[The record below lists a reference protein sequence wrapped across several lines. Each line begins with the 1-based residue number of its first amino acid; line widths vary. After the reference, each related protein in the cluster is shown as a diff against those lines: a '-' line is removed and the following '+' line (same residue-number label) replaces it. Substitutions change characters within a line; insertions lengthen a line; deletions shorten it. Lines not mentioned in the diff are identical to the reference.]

1 MQVPLFYWKWA
12 FFSYVSISLPISL
25 LATTD
30 HLLLLAFVFR
40 DTEQLCAA
48 ESKLICWQHAYLP
61 LFSTVSVTQLGVC
74 VPWAALNTQQGLQ
87 PLPQS
92 LIIFLSF
99 SGALKKALCPL
110 CGRAGGTHGSL
121 PRDGPR
127 AN

>member
-1 MQVPLFYWKWA
+1 MQVPLFCWKRA
-12 FFSYVSISLPISL
+12 FFSYVSISLPISV

-30 HLLLLAFVFR
+30 HLPLLAFVFG

-48 ESKLICWQHAYLP
+48 ESKLKCWQCAYLP

-92 LIIFLSF
+92 LIILLTFV
-99 SGALKKALCPL
+99 GALKKAFCPL
-110 CGRAGGTHGSL
+110 CGRAWGTLGVL
-121 PRDGPR
+121 PRDGP
-127 AN
+127 